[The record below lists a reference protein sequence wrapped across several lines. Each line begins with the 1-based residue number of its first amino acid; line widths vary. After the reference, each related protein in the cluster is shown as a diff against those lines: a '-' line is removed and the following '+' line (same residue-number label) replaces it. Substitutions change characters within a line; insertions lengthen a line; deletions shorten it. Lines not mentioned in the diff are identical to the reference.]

1 MKRHV
6 LTQSD
11 RHALDNLMGVA
22 LLDADVRHRLVYERD
37 NSLFAAFSISGETQN
52 WLRGIQ
58 ATSLV
63 ELARAILDDSQ
74 NAQAA

>member
-1 MKRHV
+1 MKHHV
-6 LTQSD
+6 LPQKD
-11 RHALDNLMGVA
+11 KRALDNLMGVA

-37 NSLFAAFSISGETQN
+37 NNLLSDFSISGETQN
-52 WLRGIQ
+52 WLRSIQ

-74 NAQAA
+74 NMQAA